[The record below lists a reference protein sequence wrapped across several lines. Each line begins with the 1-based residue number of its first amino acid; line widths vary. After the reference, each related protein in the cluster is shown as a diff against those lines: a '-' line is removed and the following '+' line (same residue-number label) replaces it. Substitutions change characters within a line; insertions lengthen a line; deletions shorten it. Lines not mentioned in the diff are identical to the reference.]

1 MQEGHPMAT
10 PIHALPP
17 EPQPEVP
24 SPVSPEARA
33 RARRAAEKMLNDAL
47 ASDLRL
53 QNAFQWYLLTDRRG
67 P

>member
-1 MQEGHPMAT
+1 MKPLT
-10 PIHALPP
+10 TLPS

-24 SPVSPEARA
+24 SLASPEARA

>member
-1 MQEGHPMAT
+1 MRPL
-10 PIHALPP
+10 HALPQ
-17 EPQPEVP
+17 EPQPEP
-24 SPVSPEARA
+24 ASPISPEARA

-53 QNAFQWYLLTDRRG
+53 LNAFQWYLLTDRRG